1 MMHYKINN
9 ENNISVALP
18 VISHDNL
25 FSIITE
31 DYNAYKRIPN
41 ELQRSYNI
49 MFHAIYSCMMKVNE
63 YDSRSGAYKELFA
76 FLEYIKENAGV
87 YFEIKVEKDRKLSVI
102 RREKPKRL
110 RKVIN
115 SLRQVA

>member
-1 MMHYKINN
+1 MHYKVDNG
-9 ENNISVALP
+9 NNIGVSLSKP
-18 VISHDNL
+18 THDNL
-25 FSIITE
+25 FSAITE
-31 DYNAYKRIPN
+31 DYTAYKRIPN

-63 YDSRSGAYKELFA
+63 YDSRSSAYKELFA

>member
-1 MMHYKINN
+1 MHYRINN
-9 ENNISVALP
+9 ENNICVALS
-18 VISHDNL
+18 VISNDNL
-25 FSIITE
+25 FSMITE
-31 DYNAYKRIPN
+31 DYNAYKRIPS

-49 MFHAIYSCMMKVNE
+49 MFHAVYSCMMKVNE
-63 YDSRSGAYKELFA
+63 YESRSSAYKELYS

-115 SLRQVA
+115 SLRRAA